1 MGKIEYEARI
11 LEIDH
16 DEIIKKLESLG
27 AEFVFDS
34 MQKRYVYDVKPVQP
48 NKWIRLRQNQDG
60 TTLTIKDLSAKTIDG
75 TEEIEIKVDDFDT
88 TNELLEELGY
98 VNRGFQE
105 NRRVQYRL
113 DGVEIDLDRWPLIP
127 EYLEIEGQSE
137 EDVYKTIEKLGF
149 SKQDIITLDVSSIYT
164 HYGFNGD
171 SLGDLSFDMEKNN
184 KK

>member
-1 MGKIEYEARI
+1 MGKIEYEVRI

-16 DEIIKKLESLG
+16 EDVIKRLEALG
-27 AEFVFDS
+27 AEFIFDS

-75 TEEIEIKVDDFDT
+75 TKEIEIKVDDFDT

-98 VNRGFQE
+98 FNRGFQE

-113 DGVEIDLDRWPLIP
+113 DGVEIDLDKWPLIP
-127 EYLEIEGQSE
+127 EYLEIEGHNE
-137 EDVYKTIEKLGF
+137 EEVYRTVERLGF
-149 SKQDIITLDVSSIYT
+149 SKDDIVTLDVSSIYT
-164 HYGFNGD
+164 HYGYDGE
-171 SLGDLSFDMEKNN
+171 SLADLSFSMEKNN
-184 KK
+184 